1 MRKWKQFPSIVARRR
16 RARSPDR
23 HLTDFQHLLQFWKS
37 IHPKGIRAYYWAIT
51 YSKRDMPKIDIIIQC
66 HRRATVAVIACITAA
81 LEEEF
86 EDMATLSIAVTMD
99 SKAFPSI
106 VAQRNL

>member
-1 MRKWKQFPSIVARRR
+1 
-16 RARSPDR
+16 
-23 HLTDFQHLLQFWKS
+23 
-37 IHPKGIRAYYWAIT
+37 
-51 YSKRDMPKIDIIIQC
+51 MPKIDIIIQC

-99 SKAFPSI
+99 SKAFRSI